1 MTYDELHKQLDE
13 EYDRIIAETLR
24 QLAKKKPLTRQK
36 LAKALFEANK
46 RYWTAR
52 LALLDDS
59 AVYDAERIGRI
70 VGTAYSNAAIEL
82 SDQVRRVFSGY
93 QSAFNLTRKDAE
105 DLLEHVVY
113 DRSIADNLRTMAA
126 AVPNSEE
133 KTRIMAEL
141 SAPAYRYR
149 MQRAEQIAKNA
160 QETLESIAK
169 FEVRTDRTFM
179 QTEIEKAY
187 NISLDEAQRLPPS
200 DAVIIDLSGQSPQ
213 NTGYMPRAEEPVRDF
228 TPTTD
233 RGIMDSF
240 TLANDKAVKEIID
253 HEWKDGNFSE
263 RIWSNTDE
271 LAREVKQVL
280 LEGELTGAS
289 EAKMAAKIEE
299 RFQVGMHK
307 ARRVVRTE
315 SNYCINQAELKGM
328 KDAGFDEYEFI
339 SLGEEAEDVC
349 DTCDDLDG
357 QRFKIADAVVGV
369 NCPPMH
375 PFCRC
380 KVTTPQETLEDIQAD
395 IDRMLEGT
403 SVEELEQRLD
413 MMIEEKEALPES
425 NSTLNSAQES
435 VEEIS
440 GNSENNE
447 ELEQVREEQD
457 DELSPEV
464 PINEDVTG
472 KTIGEAEQK
481 AEALGVRHVD
491 YSDLPLKTANTL
503 NEAVNSLPP
512 EARPAYVGSGK
523 HLQEATGA
531 KFQRSEKHYF
541 GVHLDTR
548 SGGGY
553 FRFGEYPNIKYDFEG
568 GEAVG
573 ISNAYKDLDKI
584 PDVKEKYNA
593 DYAKKHDGHTWYFN
607 TEDGKSVAFHE
618 VGHVYADVKG
628 IPDGFEQDAE
638 RWAAESKCDM
648 LKNTNE
654 AWAEAWGAYHTQNP
668 NLPDYIAKYV
678 HERTNTPLDNFG
690 KSGII
695 GVETTSGVTIT
706 ELSDH
711 VKQRIAERELTEE
724 GMVDAVKHPLH
735 FRNTVYDQLGRPS
748 QRFIGKSVTV
758 NVNPDTGVIPTA
770 WVTGSDK
777 LKKYGG
783 GDFDE

>member
-105 DLLEHVVY
+105 DLLEHAVY
-113 DRSIADNLRTMAA
+113 DRSVADNLRTMAA
-126 AVPNSEE
+126 AVTDSEE

-240 TLANDKAVKEIID
+240 TLVNDKAVKEIID

-307 ARRVVRTE
+307 ARCVIRTE
-315 SNYCINQAELKGM
+315 SNYCINQSELKGM

-357 QRFKIADAVVGV
+357 QRFKIADATVGV

-380 KVTTPQETLEDIQAD
+380 KVTTPQETIEDIQAD

-403 SVEELEQRLD
+403 SIEELEQRLD
-413 MMIEEKEALPES
+413 MMIEEKEAVE
-425 NSTLNSAQES
+425 NSSEG
-435 VEEIS
+435 VD
-440 GNSENNE
+440 NSENSGILE
-447 ELEQVREEQD
+447 EKEPLSVYDEYEQNRDAINVTLHQVEKEK
-457 DELSPEV
+457 EHLNYEV
-464 PINEDVTG
+464 GTIIDRTG
-472 KTIGEAEQK
+472 KVINVT
-481 AEALGVRHVD
+481 
-491 YSDLPLKTANTL
+491 
-503 NEAVNSLPP
+503 
-512 EARPAYVGSGK
+512 
-523 HLQEATGA
+523 
-531 KFQRSEKHYF
+531 
-541 GVHLDTR
+541 
-548 SGGGY
+548 
-553 FRFGEYPNIKYDFEG
+553 G
-568 GEAVG
+568 GEAHSVEPPKDLLVDNIFTHNHPSG
-573 ISNAYKDLDKI
+573 GCFSFNDINNAIKDKVLELRASTPQGIYYSLLRTAKATDNLGFANEYKKVVSWTNASKMISNDLKLGI
-584 PDVKEKYNA
+584 ISKNDVNDALYIEYASRAGESYLEKNAEKY
-593 DYAKKHDGHTWYFN
+593 G
-607 TEDGKSVAFHE
+607 
-618 VGHVYADVKG
+618 
-628 IPDGFEQDAE
+628 
-638 RWAAESKCDM
+638 
-648 LKNTNE
+648 
-654 AWAEAWGAYHTQNP
+654 
-668 NLPDYIAKYV
+668 YV
-678 HERTNTPLDNFG
+678 FTM
-690 KSGII
+690 
-695 GVETTSGVTIT
+695 GV
-706 ELSDH
+706 
-711 VKQRIAERELTEE
+711 R
-724 GMVDAVKHPLH
+724 
-735 FRNTVYDQLGRPS
+735 
-748 QRFIGKSVTV
+748 
-758 NVNPDTGVIPTA
+758 
-770 WVTGSDK
+770 
-777 LKKYGG
+777 
-783 GDFDE
+783 

>member
-13 EYDRIIAETLR
+13 EYDRVIAETLR
-24 QLAKKKPLTRQK
+24 ELKKKKPLTSQK

-52 LALLDDS
+52 LALLDDD
-59 AVYDAERIGRI
+59 AVVEAERVAR
-70 VGTAYSNAAIEL
+70 ALAMPYAHAAEEL

-113 DRSIADNLRTMAA
+113 DRSIAANLRTMAA
-126 AVPNSEE
+126 AVSDSEE

-169 FEVRTDRTFM
+169 FEIRTDRAFM

-187 NISLDEAQRLPPS
+187 NISLDEAQSLPPS
-200 DAVIIDLSGQSPQ
+200 DAVIIDLSGQYPQ

-240 TLANDKAVKEIID
+240 TLVNDKAVKEIID
-253 HEWKDGNFSE
+253 HEWKDGNFSDS
-263 RIWSNTDE
+263 IWSNTDE

-299 RFQVGMHK
+299 RFQVGMYK

-328 KDAGFDEYEFI
+328 QDAGFDEYEFI

-357 QRFKIADAVVGV
+357 QRFKISEAAVGV

-403 SVEELEQRLD
+403 SIEDIEQRLGQ
-413 MMIEEKEALPES
+413 M
-425 NSTLNSAQES
+425 
-435 VEEIS
+435 
-440 GNSENNE
+440 
-447 ELEQVREEQD
+447 
-457 DELSPEV
+457 
-464 PINEDVTG
+464 
-472 KTIGEAEQK
+472 
-481 AEALGVRHVD
+481 
-491 YSDLPLKTANTL
+491 
-503 NEAVNSLPP
+503 
-512 EARPAYVGSGK
+512 
-523 HLQEATGA
+523 
-531 KFQRSEKHYF
+531 
-541 GVHLDTR
+541 
-548 SGGGY
+548 
-553 FRFGEYPNIKYDFEG
+553 
-568 GEAVG
+568 
-573 ISNAYKDLDKI
+573 
-584 PDVKEKYNA
+584 
-593 DYAKKHDGHTWYFN
+593 
-607 TEDGKSVAFHE
+607 
-618 VGHVYADVKG
+618 
-628 IPDGFEQDAE
+628 
-638 RWAAESKCDM
+638 
-648 LKNTNE
+648 
-654 AWAEAWGAYHTQNP
+654 
-668 NLPDYIAKYV
+668 
-678 HERTNTPLDNFG
+678 
-690 KSGII
+690 
-695 GVETTSGVTIT
+695 
-706 ELSDH
+706 
-711 VKQRIAERELTEE
+711 IAEREQIGTTDNSAEGVDNSDNRGIIKVGTE
-724 GMVDAVKHPLH
+724 DIK
-735 FRNTVYDQLGRPS
+735 
-748 QRFIGKSVTV
+748 GKSSGTSEEFVDNWYEEVGKIDISDREQIDKVLSDFEQKHTDSQEEHCV
-758 NVNPDTGVIPTA
+758 VITKTGVIYEVHGSKWSVDTTLLGDKMNNSINKHNH
-770 WVTGSDK
+770 VTGESQYSFSYQDILSSALDGSK
-777 LKKYGG
+777 ESWA
-783 GDFDE
+783 FDEKYDYLTVFNKPIDSNDVYNAYENATLNVLERKLNGEHISDEDEQHEIVKATCSELGIEYERWLR

>member
-24 QLAKKKPLTRQK
+24 QLAKKKLLTRQK

-93 QSAFNLTRKDAE
+93 QSAFNLTRKGAE

-126 AVPNSEE
+126 AVPDSEE
-133 KTRIMAEL
+133 KARIMAEL

-169 FEVRTDRTFM
+169 FEVRTDRAFM

-240 TLANDKAVKEIID
+240 TLVNDKAVKEIID
-253 HEWKDGNFSE
+253 HEWEDGNFSE

-307 ARRVVRTE
+307 ARRVIRTE
-315 SNYCINQAELKGM
+315 SNYCINQSELKGM

-357 QRFKIADAVVGV
+357 QRFKIADATVGV

-395 IDRMLEGT
+395 IDRMLSET
-403 SVEELEQRLD
+403 SIEEIEQRLD
-413 MMIEEKEALPES
+413 MMIEEREALPES
-425 NSTLNSAQES
+425 DSTLDSAEDNSQKTLTTDNSSDIIKAIEN
-435 VEEIS
+435 VEQSNDVIS
-440 GNSENNE
+440 ASTDTNEKKIVEGNSQDY
-447 ELEQVREEQD
+447 LSQTDITDISQVD
-457 DELSPEV
+457 SNLYPETLAGV
-464 PINEDVTG
+464 
-472 KTIGEAEQK
+472 KRGEAMSFE
-481 AEALGVRHVD
+481 EAD
-491 YSDLPLKTANTL
+491 
-503 NEAVNSLPP
+503 
-512 EARPAYVGSGK
+512 
-523 HLQEATGA
+523 TG
-531 KFQRSEKHYF
+531 
-541 GVHLDTR
+541 
-548 SGGGY
+548 
-553 FRFGEYPNIKYDFEG
+553 
-568 GEAVG
+568 
-573 ISNAYKDLDKI
+573 
-584 PDVKEKYNA
+584 
-593 DYAKKHDGHTWYFN
+593 
-607 TEDGKSVAFHE
+607 
-618 VGHVYADVKG
+618 
-628 IPDGFEQDAE
+628 
-638 RWAAESKCDM
+638 
-648 LKNTNE
+648 
-654 AWAEAWGAYHTQNP
+654 
-668 NLPDYIAKYV
+668 
-678 HERTNTPLDNFG
+678 
-690 KSGII
+690 
-695 GVETTSGVTIT
+695 
-706 ELSDH
+706 
-711 VKQRIAERELTEE
+711 
-724 GMVDAVKHPLH
+724 
-735 FRNTVYDQLGRPS
+735 
-748 QRFIGKSVTV
+748 
-758 NVNPDTGVIPTA
+758 NVNPHYGEKGFDKNCQSCTIVYEARRRGFDVETLPCLPGSMAERLANQYTLAWIDPKTGKRPDFIKDNTKDSP
-770 WVTGSDK
+770 
-777 LKKYGG
+777 KKYLDYMKKTIKPNERYILGFSWKG
-783 GDFDE
+783 KGNSGHIVNLDLNPNGELRIKDNQRGKRERSEYVGDKAVLGYLKQMKWSESFSGYKMPKVPKMLRIDNLQFEPDVAKKIMKGRVK

>member
-36 LAKALFEANK
+36 LAKALFKANK

-70 VGTAYSNAAIEL
+70 VSTAYANAAIEF
-82 SDQVRRVFSGY
+82 SGQVRRVFSGY

-126 AVPNSEE
+126 AVPDSEE

-169 FEVRTDRTFM
+169 FEVRTDRAFM

-187 NISLDEAQRLPPS
+187 NISLDEAQRLSPS
-200 DAVIIDLSGQSPQ
+200 DAVIVDLSGQPPQ

-240 TLANDKAVKEIID
+240 TLVNDKAVKEIID

-299 RFQVGMHK
+299 RFKVGMYK
-307 ARRVVRTE
+307 ARRVIRTE
-315 SNYCINQAELKGM
+315 SNYCINQSELKGM

-339 SLGEEAEDVC
+339 SLGENAENVC
-349 DTCDDLDG
+349 GTCDDLDG

-395 IDRMLEGT
+395 IDRILEGT
-403 SVEELEQRLD
+403 SIEEIEQRLD
-413 MMIEEKEALPES
+413 QMVAEREQIRAEQAAASGENSQEQLTTAES
-425 NSTLNSAQES
+425 GGIISHKVSDRIINYYDNNGDAYSD
-435 VEEIS
+435 EEIETALVS
-440 GNSENNE
+440 SPIGKDCARFIEDNGYYLDFYYNTDSEG
-447 ELEQVREEQD
+447 LAGQVC
-457 DELSPEV
+457 
-464 PINEDVTG
+464 
-472 KTIGEAEQK
+472 
-481 AEALGVRHVD
+481 
-491 YSDLPLKTANTL
+491 
-503 NEAVNSLPP
+503 
-512 EARPAYVGSGK
+512 GK
-523 HLQEATGA
+523 HIEIFPDEHIDA
-531 KFQRSEKHYF
+531 KDIASTI
-541 GVHLDTR
+541 VHET
-548 SGGGY
+548 SH
-553 FRFGEYPNIKYDFEG
+553 
-568 GEAVG
+568 
-573 ISNAYKDLDKI
+573 
-584 PDVKEKYNA
+584 EKYN
-593 DYAKKHDGHTWYFN
+593 W
-607 TEDGKSVAFHE
+607 
-618 VGHVYADVKG
+618 KG
-628 IPDGFEQDAE
+628 TQEAE
-638 RWAAESKCDM
+638 INCYLM
-648 LKNTNE
+648 
-654 AWAEAWGAYHTQNP
+654 
-668 NLPDYIAKYV
+668 
-678 HERTNTPLDNFG
+678 ERF
-690 KSGII
+690 
-695 GVETTSGVTIT
+695 
-706 ELSDH
+706 
-711 VKQRIAERELTEE
+711 
-724 GMVDAVKHPLH
+724 
-735 FRNTVYDQLGRPS
+735 F
-748 QRFIGKSVTV
+748 
-758 NVNPDTGVIPTA
+758 
-770 WVTGSDK
+770 
-777 LKKYGG
+777 KYGDVSERDIENVVSFVRENYSYLPE
-783 GDFDE
+783 GDLYGYVK

>member
-46 RYWTAR
+46 KYWTAR

-240 TLANDKAVKEIID
+240 TLVNDKAVKEIID

-307 ARRVVRTE
+307 ARRVIRTE
-315 SNYCINQAELKGM
+315 SNYCINQSELKGM

-357 QRFKIADAVVGV
+357 QRFRISEAAVGV

-403 SVEELEQRLD
+403 SIDEIEQRLD
-413 MMIEEKEALPES
+413 MMIEEQEAAE
-425 NSTLNSAQES
+425 NSAEG
-435 VEEIS
+435 VD
-440 GNSENNE
+440 NSEN
-447 ELEQVREEQD
+447 
-457 DELSPEV
+457 
-464 PINEDVTG
+464 
-472 KTIGEAEQK
+472 
-481 AEALGVRHVD
+481 
-491 YSDLPLKTANTL
+491 
-503 NEAVNSLPP
+503 
-512 EARPAYVGSGK
+512 
-523 HLQEATGA
+523 
-531 KFQRSEKHYF
+531 
-541 GVHLDTR
+541 
-548 SGGGY
+548 
-553 FRFGEYPNIKYDFEG
+553 
-568 GEAVG
+568 
-573 ISNAYKDLDKI
+573 
-584 PDVKEKYNA
+584 
-593 DYAKKHDGHTWYFN
+593 
-607 TEDGKSVAFHE
+607 
-618 VGHVYADVKG
+618 
-628 IPDGFEQDAE
+628 
-638 RWAAESKCDM
+638 
-648 LKNTNE
+648 
-654 AWAEAWGAYHTQNP
+654 
-668 NLPDYIAKYV
+668 
-678 HERTNTPLDNFG
+678 
-690 KSGII
+690 SGII
-695 GVETTSGVTIT
+695 KSITVEDITSADSNGDISEDCKRTIADT
-706 ELSDH
+706 LGEMKKSGHDFYYDDVSIVNIPEKNGSIEPLRTNCVDRAGNTYTVLEINKAAFVGRTKEDIDILFLSADNT
-711 VKQRIAERELTEE
+711 VCNSLE
-724 GMVDAVKHPLH
+724 DAVKHEVKHAETIFGRTYANYERINEELQFDAFKKPIVG
-735 FRNTVYDQLGRPS
+735 REDKKSIYDLAGDVSKLAQKDGLEC
-748 QRFIGKSVTV
+748 IAEC
-758 NVNPDTGVIPTA
+758 GVLIERGEAIDDDLRKFHDLYT
-770 WVTGSDK
+770 S
-777 LKKYGG
+777 GG
-783 GDFDE
+783 G